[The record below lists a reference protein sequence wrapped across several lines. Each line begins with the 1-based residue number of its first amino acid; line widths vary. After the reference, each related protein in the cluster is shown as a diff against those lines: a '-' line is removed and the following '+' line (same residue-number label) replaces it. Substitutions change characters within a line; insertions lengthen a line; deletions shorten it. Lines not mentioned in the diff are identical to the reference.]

1 VAIRLF
7 RQYVSLPIVFLLAA
21 EFVVLALSLSA
32 GEALVLRYYPNPI
45 GGAPMWLEALLY
57 AFTTSVCLMA
67 MGLYSVRM
75 RAGPFGIAVRIG
87 VAVAVSIV
95 VAALGFYI
103 FPETYLGIGILLAT
117 AAISVI
123 GVGATR
129 LVFYRLVN
137 ESLFKRRVLVLGAG
151 QRVSSILQL
160 RRRSDQRGFHIV
172 GFIPAAGDRIT
183 VGKDKLLEKNG
194 SMLELVRKG
203 RVDEIVVAQDDRR
216 QEFPLQE
223 LLDCRLEE
231 GIEITELMNFLER
244 ETGKVQLDVMSPSWF
259 IFSDGFN
266 RSDFG
271 DALKRAFDLVAA
283 TLLFLLFLPV
293 ILLVYLGIKFTD
305 GFEQPAFYSQRRVG
319 LRGEVFTIRKFRS
332 MAVDAEK
339 DGKPQWAT
347 TDDARVTRLGA
358 FLRKTRLDEVPQLF
372 NVLAGDMSF
381 VGPRPERPEFVSH
394 LNEVIPYYRERHCVK
409 PGITG
414 WAQLCY
420 PYGSSEQDAME
431 KLKYDMYYAKNQ
443 GLMFDLAILL
453 QTVEVVL
460 WGKGAR

>member
-1 VAIRLF
+1 YL
-7 RQYVSLPIVFLLAA
+7 SLPIVFLLAA
-21 EFVVLALSLSA
+21 EYLVLALSLYA
-32 GEALVLRYYPNPI
+32 GETLALSYSSTAI
-45 GGAPMWLEALLY
+45 GGAPMWFEALLY
-57 AFTTSVCLMA
+57 AFTTTVCLMA

-87 VAVAVSIV
+87 VAVAASVL
-95 VAALGFYI
+95 AATLGFYF
-103 FPETYLGIGILLAT
+103 FPATYLSVGTLAGT
-117 AAISVI
+117 AALSVI
-123 GVGATR
+123 GVSATR
-129 LVFYRLVN
+129 LVFYRIVD
-137 ESLFKRRVLVLGAG
+137 EDLFKRRVLVLGAG

-172 GFIPAAGDRIT
+172 GFISAAGDRIT
-183 VGKDKLLEKNG
+183 VAKDKLLDKNG
-194 SMLELVRKG
+194 SMLELVRKH

-231 GIEITELMNFLER
+231 GTDITDLMNFLER

-259 IFSDGFN
+259 IFSDGFH

-271 DALKRAFDLVAA
+271 DTLKRVFDLVAA
-283 TLLFLLFLPV
+283 TLLLVLLLPV
-293 ILLVYLGIKFTD
+293 IALVYLGIKFTD
-305 GFEQPAFYSQRRVG
+305 GFRQPAFYSQRRVG
-319 LRGEVFTIRKFRS
+319 LSGEIFTIRKFRS
-332 MAVDAEK
+332 MTVDAEQ
-339 DGKPQWAT
+339 DGKAQWAT
-347 TDDARVTRLGA
+347 ANDARVTRLGS
-358 FLRKTRLDEVPQLF
+358 FLRKSRLDEVPQLF
-372 NVLAGDMSF
+372 NVLTGDMSF

-394 LNEVIPYYRERHCVK
+394 LNQVIPYYRERHCVK

-420 PYGSSEQDAME
+420 PYGASEQDAME